1 MKPKTI
7 YQRRKTDRE
16 RLKRWRKKKLA
27 EGNRQIQLM
36 LTPESHEILKRE
48 KHLTGEPYV
57 QIINR
62 VIVEIGKDLP
72 SISDGIEAR
81 TFKKQKMIRRIR
93 KLRSEGMSYSEIA
106 QTFNNAGI
114 ETFKGFGKWRSESVR
129 YWDRKGQAE

>member
-1 MKPKTI
+1 MKLKTI
-7 YQRRKTDRE
+7 AQRRKTDRE

-27 EGNRQIQLM
+27 EGNKQIQLM
-36 LTPESHEILKRE
+36 LTPEAHEILKRE
-48 KHLTGEPYV
+48 KYLTGEPYV

-114 ETFKGFGKWRSESVR
+114 ETFKGIGKWRSESVR
-129 YWDRKGQAE
+129 YWENKG